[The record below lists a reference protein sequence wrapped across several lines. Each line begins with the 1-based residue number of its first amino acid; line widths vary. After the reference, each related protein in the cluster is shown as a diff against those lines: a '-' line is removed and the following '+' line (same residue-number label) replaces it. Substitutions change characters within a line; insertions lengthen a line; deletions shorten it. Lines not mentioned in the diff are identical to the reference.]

1 MMNRKRRGALTLA
14 LAFAALAPGLPG
26 GIAAA
31 AAFDPA
37 PLAAAVD
44 HIGSRLPARVG
55 VAVLD
60 TETGKSWSHLGDE
73 RFPLN
78 STFKAFLCAALLDK
92 GEAGDLDPGSRVK
105 IHREDLVSYSP
116 VTEKKVGSGGMTL
129 LELCEATVTI
139 SDNAAANLVFEQI
152 GGPDGLNGFLRRIGD
167 MHTRLDRLEPGLN
180 SGHPGDDR
188 DTTTPVAAAATLEKL
203 LLGDALSTGAR
214 AQLIRWMEGNKVG
227 DSTLRAG
234 LPQEWRIADK
244 TGAGGNGSRN
254 DIGVIWPTG
263 RAPVVIAVYITG
275 TSASFEARNA
285 AIAEIGAALA
295 DSLVD

>member
-1 MMNRKRRGALTLA
+1 MMNRKRRRALTLA
-14 LAFAALAPGLPG
+14 LAFFTVAPEWVSSAVAAD
-26 GIAAA
+26 
-31 AAFDPA
+31 FDPA
-37 PLAAAVD
+37 PLAKAVED
-44 HIGSRLPARVG
+44 ITDRLPARVG
-55 VAVLD
+55 VAVID
-60 TETGKSWSHLGDE
+60 TETGKSWSHLADE

-92 GEAGDLDPGSRVK
+92 GEAGDLDPALRVK
-105 IHREDLVSYSP
+105 IRQEDLVSYSP
-116 VTEKKVGSGGMTL
+116 VTEKKIGSDGMTL

-152 GGPDGLNGFLRRIGD
+152 GGPDGLNRFLRGIGD
-167 MHTRLDRLEPGLN
+167 TETRLDRREPELN
-180 SGHPGDDR
+180 SGHPGDER
-188 DTTTPVAAAATLEKL
+188 DTTTPAAAAATLQTL
-203 LLGDALSTGAR
+203 LLGDALSADAR
-214 AQLIRWMEGNKVG
+214 AQLTRWMEDNKVG
-227 DSTLRAG
+227 DDTLRAG
-234 LPQEWRIADK
+234 LPQDWRIADK

-275 TSASFEARNA
+275 TTASFVARNG